1 MRISILTNILF
12 TLLIFSG
19 IASNDAFA
27 KPPKG
32 KKKVSLLRKGWDDV
46 TTRNNYYFNA
56 NKKYSEMVKNYMKTR
71 TLNYNDT
78 LPFYFYEGVDF
89 SGQKLILDQVIIKT
103 GVVLQRHE
111 YSRWKDNCYDL
122 LGRAYFL
129 KGNYDTALITFQYL
143 VTNMKGKF
151 NNSKSAISQKEVLK
165 AKKAKQKELNKVND
179 AKKKDMEKRQKEKEA
194 ALAKSSAEKKERME
208 DAAKHK
214 EKDLQA
220 KIKAKEKM
228 LKQKAKGKYK
238 APVTNSKTAT
248 KSGNK
253 KNAGEVMDK
262 VMGGISITPTGKA
275 DPKALKEAEAK
286 ANAIEAEKARLE
298 QLDVEDSLR
307 KEQEKKDDK
316 LSLWEKIK
324 HKKSRPETL
333 TWLAKTYIARNEMQD
348 AESIISYS
356 QALRRLTRKQK
367 KEIALVNAF
376 YQYKT
381 KKGKIAI
388 EALEEAIPL
397 IKKKTE
403 KTYYQFVLAQWIEQ
417 ANPSAA
423 IPHYIN
429 VRNNT
434 KNEEVDYFALQQIA
448 RLYTQGK
455 SDAIDTAYLEN
466 EFIKA
471 GKSKLYGAQ
480 AHYVLASLQLQ
491 RKDTTKA
498 FEHLLKS
505 IQLCGNNAEQR
516 ALSLLKWGDISFLQ
530 SDYQTAT
537 ARYDSALLVLPLT
550 YPGHDSLENRKKNLQ
565 DLYRYV
571 STLQQQDSLLKLSA
585 LSKAEL
591 AEFIKQQQKIEN
603 KIERKSARKGGDD
616 ATFSSTGLGDN
627 ASFDVSQDKFVDK
640 GVWYFYNTDFKS
652 RGFTEFKRVWG
663 DRKLQNN
670 WRRVGANQ
678 FGNLANTEDT
688 IASDKTKSATATL
701 KPILKIPETQEEK
714 DISHQIIEESYFSMG
729 KVFWE
734 KFNEED
740 RSLQAFNQQLSS
752 YPEGKLAPT
761 AIYYVFMM
769 MRTLNND
776 KEAERYA
783 RMLIKDFPEH
793 ELTAKVRRL
802 YDTQL
807 IASTEKEKNADEKLY
822 ASLYNDFSNGYF
834 ENVIE
839 GRKAFSDRFGN
850 DSKLMAKV
858 AFLEALSHAKCGDTA
873 TYKKSM
879 AIIAKQY
886 PNSPES
892 TKAKYYLAVAET
904 IGTTPTKD
912 SVVSNTTTE
921 IKEPEIFKISQGTHF
936 ILILLKERNANLT
949 PVITSLNTYL
959 ETLFPGQKMKATS
972 SFLDNNT
979 PMILIKRFNTIPEG
993 EKCREDLL
1001 KNKSQ
1006 WLTNNETIPLDILL
1020 ISQDNFKELFIRKNL
1035 DVYLKFYQKNYK
1047 Q

>member
-19 IASNDAFA
+19 IASYDALA

-56 NKKYSEMVKNYMKTR
+56 NKKYSEMVANYLKTR
-71 TLNYNDT
+71 TLDYNDT
-78 LPFYFYEGVDF
+78 LPFYFHDGVDF
-89 SGQKLILDQVIIKT
+89 SNQKATLDQIIIKT
-103 GVVLQRHE
+103 GVTLQRHE

-194 ALAKSSAEKKERME
+194 ELAKSSAEKKERME
-208 DAAKHK
+208 DAAKQK

-238 APVTNSKTAT
+238 APTTNT
-248 KSGNK
+248 KSNTPPANK
-253 KNAGEVMDK
+253 KSAGDVLDK
-262 VMGGISITPTGKA
+262 VMSGISISPTGKA
-275 DPKALKEAEAK
+275 DPKALKEADAK
-286 ANAIEAEKARLE
+286 AKALEAEKARLE
-298 QLDVEDSLR
+298 QLNVEDSLQ

-333 TWLAKTYIARNEMQD
+333 TWMAKTFIARGEMQD

-356 QALRRLTRKQK
+356 KGLRRLTRKQK
-367 KEIALVNAF
+367 KEIALIDAYF
-376 YQYKT
+376 QYKS
-381 KKGKIAI
+381 KKGAIAI

-397 IKKKTE
+397 IKKKSE
-403 KTYYQFVLAQWIEQ
+403 KSYYQYVLAQWVEQ
-417 ANPSAA
+417 ANPAAA
-423 IPHYIN
+423 IPHYIQ
-429 VRNNT
+429 VRNES
-434 KNEEVDYFALQQIA
+434 KSEETDYFALQQIA

-455 SDAIDTAYLEN
+455 AEGIDTTYLEK
-466 EFIKA
+466 EFVKA
-471 GKSKLYGAQ
+471 GKSKLFGAQ

-491 RKDTTKA
+491 RNDTTKA
-498 FEHLLKS
+498 YEHLLKS
-505 IQLCGNNAEQR
+505 IQLSGSNAEQR
-516 ALSLLKWGDISFLQ
+516 ALSLLKWGDIAFHQ
-530 SDYQTAT
+530 SNYPTAS
-537 ARYDSALLVLPLT
+537 ARYDSAMLILPLT
-550 YPGHDSLENRKKNLQ
+550 YPGHDSLVIRKKNIA
-565 DLYRYV
+565 DISRYFT
-571 STLQQQDSLLKLSA
+571 TLNQQDSLLKLSA
-585 LSKAEL
+585 MSKTEL

-603 KIERKSARKGGDD
+603 KNERKSARKGGDD

-627 ASFDVSQDKFVDK
+627 ANFDATQDKFVDK

-652 RGFTEFKRVWG
+652 RGFNEFKREWG

-670 WRRVGANQ
+670 WRRASANQ
-678 FGNLANTEDT
+678 FANIAGNEPSEETN
-688 IASDKTKSATATL
+688 ASKQVSETA
-701 KPILKIPETQEEK
+701 KPVFKIPETKEEK
-714 DISHQIIEESYFSMG
+714 DNCHQIIEESYHSMG
-729 KVFWE
+729 KAFWE
-734 KFNEED
+734 KFKDDDKAIETLD
-740 RSLQAFNQQLSS
+740 KQTSI
-752 YPEGKLAPT
+752 YPEGKLAPN
-761 AIYYVFMM
+761 ALYYAFLI
-769 MRTLNND
+769 MREKNND
-776 KEAERYA
+776 KEAEKYA
-783 RMLIKDFPEH
+783 RRLMKEFPDH
-793 ELTAKVRRL
+793 ELSAKVKKL
-802 YDTQL
+802 YDSKFTP
-807 IASTEKEKNADEKLY
+807 ATEKDKNVDEQLY
-822 ASLYNDFSNGYF
+822 ASLYTDYSKGNY
-834 ENVIE
+834 EQVIE
-839 GRKAFSDRFGN
+839 GRKAFSENFGN

-858 AFLEALSHAKCGDTA
+858 AFLEALSLAQCGDTA
-873 TYKKSM
+873 AYKKSM

-886 PNSPES
+886 PNTAES

-904 IGTTPTKD
+904 IGATPAKD
-912 SVVSNTTTE
+912 SAVNKVTPIE
-921 IKEPEIFKISQGTHF
+921 KEPEIFKISDGTHF
-936 ILILLKERNANLT
+936 ILLLLKDKTVNLT
-949 PVITSLNTYL
+949 PVITSLNKYL
-959 ETLFPGQKMKATS
+959 ETLYPGQKMKATS

-979 PMILIKRFNTIPEG
+979 PMVLIKRFTTIPEG
-993 EKCREDLL
+993 ENCRENFI

-1006 WLTNNETIPLDILL
+1006 WLTNNESLSIDILL
-1020 ISQDNFKELFIRKNL
+1020 ISQDNFKELFLRKNL